1 MHEKIKSIDFNARK
15 VKFVEKVDEDT
26 LNQVLGINKSI
37 IS

>member
-1 MHEKIKSIDFNARK
+1 MPEKIKSIDFNARK